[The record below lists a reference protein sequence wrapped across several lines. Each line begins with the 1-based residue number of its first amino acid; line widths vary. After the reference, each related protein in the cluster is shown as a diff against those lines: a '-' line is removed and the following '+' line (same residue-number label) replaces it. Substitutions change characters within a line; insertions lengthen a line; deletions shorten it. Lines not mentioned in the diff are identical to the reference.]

1 MVVLKPG
8 MNYVNTKVSFENS
21 KHQIKQMLKK
31 NGCDKIADFE
41 DTSTGL
47 SKIIFEKDNVSFIVE
62 FPITYVE
69 RGRKFN
75 KTKDLDMKVSG
86 RIIHD
91 RIKSLLIA
99 IEINYL
105 NFTQAMMPF
114 IALQSSNGMEPM
126 ETVVM
131 EQHDILIEGRFEF
144 DPTKLLTST
153 VKEDITIIEGSV
165 S

>member
-8 MNYVNTKVSFENS
+8 MNYVSTKVSFENS
-21 KHQIKQMLKK
+21 KNQIKQMLKK
-31 NGCDKIADFE
+31 FGCDKIADFE

-47 SKIIFEKDNVSFIVE
+47 SKIIFEKDNVPFIVE

-69 RGRKFN
+69 RGRKYS
-75 KTKDLDMKVSG
+75 KTKDLDMRISG

-114 IALQSSNGMEPM
+114 IALQSVDGMKPM
-126 ETVVM
+126 ETIVL
-131 EQHDILIEGRFEF
+131 EQHDALANGKFEF
-144 DPTKLLTST
+144 DPTKLLPSP
-153 VKEDITIIEGSV
+153 VEDITIIEGSGR
-165 S
+165 